1 MGILC
6 TTFNYQFDIQFEN
19 KQTELRKGR
28 FVIKFA
34 NGEILNHDDP
44 GYFEQP
50 SRPNKMEFQWITDGM
65 LYTGHF
71 YFDEEELKKHLW
83 RFMVTI
89 LLKQENL
96 SFK

>member
-1 MGILC
+1 M
-6 TTFNYQFDIQFEN
+6 
-19 KQTELRKGR
+19 
-28 FVIKFA
+28 IKFA